1 MVRMEIHFLAM
12 IQQTKISKSIRR
24 QQIITYS
31 SNDRYVLQSGFL
43 VPLRQNA
50 CKFRNKLVNGPSLVT
65 LTMGSC
71 PFLLLN
77 FIVIKQSHR

>member
-31 SNDRYVLQSGFL
+31 STDRYVLRSGFL

-50 CKFRNKLVNGPSLVT
+50 CKFKNKLVNGSGFSNPYH
-65 LTMGSC
+65 G
-71 PFLLLN
+71 LLS
-77 FIVIKQSHR
+77 FPTT